1 MINYSPY
8 VYRLPVQAYTPIP
21 EVATRAASLRQLKK
35 EYVRLRNVAVKGGQ
49 RLQAAGFSPLDA
61 FSFPTLTELKGGDVE
76 VLPEVLTKELARLAQ
91 FISDPRRTVSGAQ
104 KYKSKKIEQLQDAG
118 LDFVDDSNFDNFIDW
133 MEFSRTKTAGR
144 PTSSEFF
151 VMLFNLAENGVI
163 PISEIKKDVDKYVIN
178 EKQMVQIYFE
188 LESGSITKEEAAR
201 RIREL
206 K

>member
-8 VYRLPVQAYTPIP
+8 VYRLPVQAYTPTP

-61 FSFPTLTELKGGDVE
+61 FSFPTLTELKGGDNE

-104 KYKSKKIEQLQDAG
+104 TYKQKKIEQLQDAG
-118 LDFVDDSNFDNFIDW
+118 LDFVNNSNFGNFVDW

-144 PTSSEFF
+144 ATSSDFF
-151 VMLFNLAENGVI
+151 VMLFSLAEYGVI
-163 PISEIKKDVDKYVIN
+163 PKDTIKSEVDKYIRN
-178 EKQMVQIYFE
+178 EELMTQIYFE
-188 LESGSITKEEAAR
+188 LENGSITKEEAVR

-206 K
+206 

>member
-8 VYRLPVQAYTPIP
+8 VYRLPVQAYTPVP
-21 EVATRAASLRQLKK
+21 EVATRAATLRELKK

-61 FSFPTLTELKGGDVE
+61 FSFPTLTELKGGDIE

-104 KYKSKKIEQLQDAG
+104 KYKQKKIEQLQDAG
-118 LDFVDDSNFDNFIDW
+118 LDFVNNSNFNNFVDW

-144 PTSSEFF
+144 ATSSDFF
-151 VMLFNLAENGVI
+151 VMMFAYAEYGVL
-163 PISEIKKDVDKYVIN
+163 PVSEIKKDVDKYMLN
-178 EKQMVQIYFE
+178 EKLMTQIYFE
-188 LESGSITKEEAAR
+188 LENGSITKEEAAS

-206 K
+206 